1 MTLQNGT
8 AIDVASAFLR
18 ERVIFLA
25 GAIDDSLANK
35 VVSQILLLAA
45 DSDSDITVYINS
57 PGGSV
62 SAGLAVFDTI
72 QHVPCDVRTI
82 GIGMCASMGAF
93 LLCSGTP
100 GKRAVLPNTQVLIHQ
115 PIGGASGQAT
125 DIAIAAQ
132 HILEARERINRIMAE
147 RTGNSQ
153 EAISRDMER
162 DHWMWGAEAVEYG
175 VADRVIEPAC
185 LC

>member
-8 AIDVASAFLR
+8 AIDIASAFLR

-100 GKRAVLPNTQVLIHQ
+100 SRPPEHPSPDSPAHRRSVGTGYRHRDSGPAHPRGPRTHQQNHGGEDGKL
-115 PIGGASGQAT
+115 
-125 DIAIAAQ
+125 
-132 HILEARERINRIMAE
+132 
-147 RTGNSQ
+147 
-153 EAISRDMER
+153 ER
-162 DHWMWGAEAVEYG
+162 DDLERHGARPLDVG
-175 VADRVIEPAC
+175 CRSG
-185 LC
+185 

>member
-1 MTLQNGT
+1 MALQNSS

-18 ERVIFLA
+18 ERVIFLS
-25 GAIDDSLANK
+25 GAIDDSLANR
-35 VVSQILLLAA
+35 VVSQLLLLAA
-45 DSDSDITVYINS
+45 DSDTDITVYINS

-62 SAGLAVFDTI
+62 SAGLAVFDTM
-72 QHVPCDVRTI
+72 QHVTCDVRTI

-93 LLCSGTP
+93 ILCSGTL

-115 PIGGASGQAT
+115 PLGGASGQAT

-132 HILEARERINRIMAE
+132 HILEARDRINRIMAE
-147 RTGNSQ
+147 RTGNSI
-153 EAISRDMER
+153 ETISRDMER

-175 VADRVIEPAC
+175 VADSVIEPVHQD
-185 LC
+185 